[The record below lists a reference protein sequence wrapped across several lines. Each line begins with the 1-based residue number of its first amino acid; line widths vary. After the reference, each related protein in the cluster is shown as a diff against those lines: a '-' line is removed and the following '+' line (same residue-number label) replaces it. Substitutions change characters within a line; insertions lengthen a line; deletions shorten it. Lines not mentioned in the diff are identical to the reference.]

1 MKFHK
6 LKFKI
11 LAAVLLLAAIL
22 CAIFIRIIPDY
33 STSRGF
39 AVVTIFNYY
48 KYQKGYCLKENRALS
63 NEELLQ
69 NAAINYF
76 KRYHDYEVLRNTIID
91 EHDIKIFGH
100 SFYTAHISKLYLIGD
115 FNEENWF
122 DFLVENTDRKSFD
135 YEIKDKMQIDISDLS
150 KYFVYKDEILGF
162 RQPIILSEEKNPLH
176 GGKMFLEKSFLI
188 KENKFFVNYA
198 RPGYISWYI
207 ELNNKEDLIKIKSKE
222 NLMRIKSG
230 YESLEN
236 FNEVLAYTHMR
247 HLRRKFSYDNCG
259 NINFDIK
266 VPARQELDMW
276 IHGG

>member
-1 MKFHK
+1 MKFRK

-11 LAAVLLLAAIL
+11 LAAVMLFTAIL
-22 CAIFIRIIPDY
+22 GAIFVRIIPDY
-33 STSRGF
+33 STSKSF
-39 AVVTIFNYY
+39 TIVSLFDYNKY
-48 KYQKGYCLKENRALS
+48 KQGYCLKENRALS

-76 KRYHDYEVLRNTIID
+76 KRYYDYEILRNTIID
-91 EHDIKIFGH
+91 EHDMKNFG
-100 SFYTAHISKLYLIGD
+100 SKFYTSYISKLYLIGD

-135 YEIKDKMQIDISDLS
+135 YEIKDKMQINISDLS
-150 KYFVYKDEILGF
+150 KYFVFKDEILGF
-162 RQPIILSEEKNPLH
+162 GKPIILSEEKNPFH
-176 GGKMFLEKSFLI
+176 NGKMFLEKSFLI
-188 KENKFFVNYA
+188 KENQFFVNYVDVDD
-198 RPGYISWYI
+198 ISFYI
-207 ELNNKEDLIKIKSKE
+207 EYNVIK
-222 NLMRIKSG
+222 NLMAIKSG

-236 FNEVLAYTHMR
+236 FNEVLAYTHMK

>member
-1 MKFHK
+1 MKFRK
-6 LKFKI
+6 YKFKI
-11 LAAVLLLAAIL
+11 IATALLF
-22 CAIFIRIIPDY
+22 CALFIRIVPDY
-33 STSRGF
+33 STSQGSC
-39 AVVTIFNYY
+39 VVTIFSYY
-48 KYQKGYCLKENRALS
+48 KYQKGYCLKENRILS

-91 EHDIKIFGH
+91 EHDIKNFGH

-135 YEIKDKMQIDISDLS
+135 YEIKDKTQIDISDLS

-198 RPGYISWYI
+198 RPRYISWYI
-207 ELNNKEDLIKIKSKE
+207 ELNNKEDLTKIKSKE
-222 NLMRIKSG
+222 NLMRIKNG
-230 YESLEN
+230 YENLES
-236 FNEVLAYTHMR
+236 FNEVLAYTHM
-247 HLRRKFSYDNCG
+247 KKS
-259 NINFDIK
+259 
-266 VPARQELDMW
+266 AT
-276 IHGG
+276 

>member
-1 MKFHK
+1 MKFRK

-11 LAAVLLLAAIL
+11 LAAVLLLIIIL
-22 CAIFIRIIPDY
+22 CAAFIRIVPDY
-33 STSRGF
+33 STSRGSC
-39 AVVTIFNYY
+39 VVTIFGYY
-48 KYQKGYCLKENRALS
+48 KYQKGYCLKENRVLS

-76 KRYHDYEVLRNTIID
+76 KRYHDYEILRNTIID
-91 EHDIKIFGH
+91 EHDIKNFGH

-135 YEIKDKMQIDISDLS
+135 YEIKDKTQIDISDLS

-162 RQPIILSEEKNPLH
+162 KKPIILSEEKNPFH
-176 GGKMFLEKSFLI
+176 NGKMFLEKSFLI
-188 KENKFFVNYA
+188 KENQFFVNYVDVDD
-198 RPGYISWYI
+198 ISFYI
-207 ELNNKEDLIKIKSKE
+207 EYNVIK
-222 NLMRIKSG
+222 NLMAIKSG

-236 FNEVLAYTHMR
+236 FNKVLAYTHMKN
-247 HLRRKFSYDNCG
+247 LRRKFSYDNCG

-266 VPARQELDMW
+266 APAEQELDMW

>member
-1 MKFHK
+1 MKFRK

-11 LAAVLLLAAIL
+11 IAAALLF
-22 CAIFIRIIPDY
+22 CALLIRIVPDY
-33 STSRGF
+33 SASQGSC
-39 AVVTIFNYY
+39 VVTIFSYY

-76 KRYHDYEVLRNTIID
+76 KRYYDYEVLRNTIID
-91 EHDIKIFGH
+91 EHDIKNFGH
-100 SFYTAHISKLYLIGD
+100 SFYTARISKLYLIGD

-135 YEIKDKMQIDISDLS
+135 YEIKDKTQIDISDLS

-162 RQPIILSEEKNPLH
+162 KKPIILSEEKNPFH
-176 GGKMFLEKSFLI
+176 NGKMFLEKSFLI
-188 KENKFFVNYA
+188 KENQFFVNYVDVDD
-198 RPGYISWYI
+198 ISFYI
-207 ELNNKEDLIKIKSKE
+207 EYNVIK
-222 NLMRIKSG
+222 NLMAIKSG

-236 FNEVLAYTHMR
+236 FNKVLAYTHMKN
-247 HLRRKFSYDNCG
+247 LRRKFSYDNCG

-266 VPARQELDMW
+266 APAEQELDMW

>member
-1 MKFHK
+1 MKFRK

-11 LAAVLLLAAIL
+11 LAGTLLLIIIL
-22 CAIFIRIIPDY
+22 CAAFVRIIPDF
-33 STSRGF
+33 STSQGF
-39 AVVTIFNYY
+39 TVVSLPDYNKY
-48 KYQKGYCLKENRALS
+48 KRGYCLKENRVLS

-76 KRYHDYEVLRNTIID
+76 KRYYDYEILRNTIID
-91 EHDIKIFGH
+91 EHDIKNFGH
-100 SFYTAHISKLYLIGD
+100 SFYTASVSKLYLIGD

-135 YEIKDKMQIDISDLS
+135 YEIKDKTQIDISDLS

-162 RQPIILSEEKNPLH
+162 RQPIILSEEKNPFH
-176 GGKMFLEKSFLI
+176 NGKMFLEKSFLI
-188 KENKFFVNYA
+188 KENQFFVNYVDVDD
-198 RPGYISWYI
+198 ISFYI
-207 ELNNKEDLIKIKSKE
+207 EYNVIK
-222 NLMRIKSG
+222 NLMAIKSG

-236 FNEVLAYTHMR
+236 FNKVLAYTHMK

-259 NINFDIK
+259 NIDFDIK
-266 VPARQELDMW
+266 APAEQELDMW

>member
-11 LAAVLLLAAIL
+11 LAAVLLF
-22 CAIFIRIIPDY
+22 CALFVRIVPDY
-33 STSRGF
+33 STSQGSS
-39 AVVTIFNYY
+39 VVTIFSYY

-76 KRYHDYEVLRNTIID
+76 KRYYDYEILRNTIID
-91 EHDIKIFGH
+91 EHDMKNFG
-100 SFYTAHISKLYLIGD
+100 SKFYTSYISKLYLIGD

-135 YEIKDKMQIDISDLS
+135 YEIKDKMQINISDLS
-150 KYFVYKDEILGF
+150 KYFVFKDEILGF
-162 RQPIILSEEKNPLH
+162 GKPIILSEEKNPFH
-176 GGKMFLEKSFLI
+176 NGKMFLEKSFLI
-188 KENKFFVNYA
+188 KENQFFVNYVDVDD
-198 RPGYISWYI
+198 ISFYI
-207 ELNNKEDLIKIKSKE
+207 EYNVIK
-222 NLMRIKSG
+222 NLMAIKSG

-236 FNEVLAYTHMR
+236 FNEVLAYTHMK
-247 HLRRKFSYDNCG
+247 HYRRKFSYDNCG

>member
-1 MKFHK
+1 MKFRK

-11 LAAVLLLAAIL
+11 LAAALLF
-22 CAIFIRIIPDY
+22 CALFIRIVPDY
-33 STSRGF
+33 SASQGSCI
-39 AVVTIFNYY
+39 VNIFSYY
-48 KYQKGYCLKENRALS
+48 KYQKGYCLKENRILS

-69 NAAINYF
+69 NAATNYF

-91 EHDIKIFGH
+91 EHDIKNFGH
-100 SFYTAHISKLYLIGD
+100 SFYTARISKLYLIGD

-135 YEIKDKMQIDISDLS
+135 YEIKDKTQIDISDLS

-162 RQPIILSEEKNPLH
+162 RKPIILSEEKNPLH

-188 KENKFFVNYA
+188 KENQFFVNYA

-222 NLMRIKSG
+222 NLMAIKSG

-236 FNEVLAYTHMR
+236 FNEVLAYTHMK
-247 HLRRKFSYDNCG
+247 HYRRKFSYDNCG

-266 VPARQELDMW
+266 VPVRQELDMW

>member
-1 MKFHK
+1 MNLNLKQK
-6 LKFKI
+6 LFGSKFKKI
-11 LAAVLLLAAIL
+11 AWSAMLFTAIL
-22 CAIFIRIIPDY
+22 GAAFIRIVPDF

-39 AVVTIFNYY
+39 AVVSIFGYN
-48 KYQKGYCLKENRALS
+48 KYQKGYCLKENRILS

-76 KRYHDYEVLRNTIID
+76 KRYHDYEILRNTIID

-135 YEIKDKMQIDISDLS
+135 YEIKDKTQIDISDLS
-150 KYFVYKDEILGF
+150 KYFVHKDEILGF
-162 RQPIILSEEKNPLH
+162 KKPIILSEEKNPFH
-176 GGKMFLEKSFLI
+176 NGKMFLEKSFLI
-188 KENKFFVNYA
+188 KENQFFVNYVDVDD
-198 RPGYISWYI
+198 ISFYI
-207 ELNNKEDLIKIKSKE
+207 EYNVIK
-222 NLMRIKSG
+222 NLMAIKSG
-230 YESLEN
+230 YESLES
-236 FNEVLAYTHMR
+236 FNEVLAYTHMK
-247 HLRRKFSYDNCG
+247 HYRRKFLYDNCG

-266 VPARQELDMW
+266 APAEQELDMW

>member
-1 MKFHK
+1 MKFRK
-6 LKFKI
+6 LKIKI
-11 LAAVLLLAAIL
+11 LVAALLLAAIL
-22 CAIFIRIIPDY
+22 CAAFIRIIPDF

-39 AVVTIFNYY
+39 AIVSTFDYNKY
-48 KYQKGYCLKENRALS
+48 KQGYCLKENRALS

-91 EHDIKIFGH
+91 EHDIKNFGH
-100 SFYTAHISKLYLIGD
+100 SFYTTHISKLYLIGD

-135 YEIKDKMQIDISDLS
+135 YEIKDKTQIDISDLS

-162 RQPIILSEEKNPLH
+162 KKPIILSEEKNPFH
-176 GGKMFLEKSFLI
+176 NGKMFLEKSFLI
-188 KENKFFVNYA
+188 KENQFFVNYVDVDD
-198 RPGYISWYI
+198 ISFYI
-207 ELNNKEDLIKIKSKE
+207 EYNVIK
-222 NLMRIKSG
+222 NLMAIKSG
-230 YESLEN
+230 YENLES
-236 FNEVLAYTHMR
+236 FNEVLAYTHMK
-247 HLRRKFSYDNCG
+247 HYRRKFSYDNCG

-266 VPARQELDMW
+266 APAEQELDMW

>member
-1 MKFHK
+1 MKFRK

-11 LAAVLLLAAIL
+11 LAATLLFTVIL

-69 NAAINYF
+69 NVAINYF
-76 KRYHDYEVLRNTIID
+76 KRYYDYEILRNTIID
-91 EHDIKIFGH
+91 EHDMKNFG
-100 SFYTAHISKLYLIGD
+100 SKFYTSYISKLYLIGD

-135 YEIKDKMQIDISDLS
+135 YEIKDKTQIDISDLS

-162 RQPIILSEEKNPLH
+162 RQPIILSEEKNPFH
-176 GGKMFLEKSFLI
+176 NGKMSLEKSFLI
-188 KENKFFVNYA
+188 KENQFFVNYIDVDD
-198 RPGYISWYI
+198 ISFYI
-207 ELNNKEDLIKIKSKE
+207 EYNVIK
-222 NLMRIKSG
+222 NLMAIKSG

-236 FNEVLAYTHMR
+236 FNEVLAYTHMK
-247 HLRRKFSYDNCG
+247 HYRRKFSYDNCG